1 MPQTHKYEYIGRG
14 ITLPSFSIVMIA
26 ALTSVMA
33 GGCNQSQ
40 SERQNPK
47 DILREITQIDSDS
60 PIGEEETIAAQAAK
74 LLGDKS
80 TAKINESETTAASS
94 PSTADNAVL
103 VIDSVP
109 EKPQQSLPV
118 EDFNSSPWMF
128 DSTRPL
134 ATWEVIYRGNVPVG
148 YTSKK
153 SFPNNR
159 GNETLITTD
168 FRSVLR
174 FAKEGKEVRQELII
188 TSVERPNGELVSL
201 TTRAQNGSNSQM
213 FVARVDGSSA
223 DIELI
228 TNNNKQQRNIAW
240 DKSLRGPFAIAQS
253 MMRKPLKDNESRLVK
268 FLDPI
273 TSRVVESRL
282 DAQSKYK
289 SPVMLGKSKMM
300 RETKVETRD
309 GNVLSESTLWSDEDG
324 VILKS
329 YVQASDLRV
338 FQVEEET
345 YKEVAS
351 GFDLSFSANRS
362 ITLSITSDKL
372 EAYRSAL
379 ENENQMTYRF
389 QQRQSDPY
397 KSLSNRSYQRKK
409 SVDAFTSEITV
420 FRLTNRE
427 QLPGGVETLDKPT
440 TSDLDLTSLVDSTNP
455 VFERICTDL
464 LAPTDNDDVHLKVQA
479 VAKKLSDKYE
489 SVGFN
494 NDIRKLTLAL
504 SSNRLNSVEHSMALI
519 ALLRKERIPARMA
532 IGFAYDHSASKPS
545 MAFHAWVEY
554 HHAEWWWPIDPSQ
567 PAKTGLLDR
576 IKMKEIS
583 SFSSDVRREI
593 TQVLGL
599 GNEGTIFVQD

>member
-153 SFPNNR
+153 SVPNNR

-201 TTRAQNGSNSQM
+201 TTRAQNGSNSQI

-519 ALLRKERIPARMA
+519 ALLRKEKIPARMA